1 MTQLANAN
9 LLDDSVANS
18 SSLKNQRI
26 NKTAQRAVN
35 PKPIQDE
42 VDDIEEEDD
51 DDNNLSTV
59 KRDFPTSNFERKSFS
74 KSSKIDDKVEDNK
87 ILGMK
92 PILFYGIL
100 ATVAIVGGYF
110 AYKKFF
116 NKGKGVLDLPKAPT
130 NPSPTTTNVISG
142 Q

>member
-1 MTQLANAN
+1 MGQLANAN

-42 VDDIEEEDD
+42 IEEVEEDD
-51 DDNNLSTV
+51 DDDNLATEKS
-59 KRDFPTSNFERKSFS
+59 DFPTSKFEKKSFS
-74 KSSKIDDKVEDNK
+74 KSKIEDKEEDNK

-116 NKGKGVLDLPKAPT
+116 NKGKGVLDAKAPT
-130 NPSPTTTNVISG
+130 NPSPTTNVISG